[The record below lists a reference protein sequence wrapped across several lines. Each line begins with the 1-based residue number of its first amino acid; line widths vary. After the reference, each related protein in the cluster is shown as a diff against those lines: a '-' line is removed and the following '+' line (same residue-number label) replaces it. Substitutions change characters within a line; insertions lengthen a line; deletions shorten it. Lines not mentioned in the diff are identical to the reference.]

1 MYSLIGKQVR
11 VYLYAHGGEMM
22 GPISGR
28 VADVA
33 ADVEVRP
40 GMKKDLAF
48 VIDIEV
54 PEGEVPYRHVYEK
67 RNEGWFAIQDM
78 EIIEDEEVV
87 PGWFN
92 N

>member
-11 VYLYAHGGEMM
+11 VYLYTRRGEMM

-48 VIDIEV
+48 VINIEV

-67 RNEGWFAIQDM
+67 RDEGWFAIQDM
-78 EIIEDEEVV
+78 EIIEDEAVV
-87 PGWFN
+87 PGWYN

>member
-11 VYLYAHGGEMM
+11 VYLYTRKGEMM

-48 VIDIEV
+48 VINIEV

-67 RNEGWFAIQDM
+67 RDEGWFAIQDM
-78 EIIEDEEVV
+78 EIIEDEAVV
-87 PGWFN
+87 PGWYN

>member
-11 VYLYAHGGEMM
+11 VYLYTRGGIMM

-33 ADVEVRP
+33 ANVEVRP

-48 VIDIEV
+48 VVDIEV
-54 PEGEVPYRHVYEK
+54 PEGEVPYRHVYEE
-67 RNEGWFAIQDM
+67 RDEGWFAIQDM

-87 PGWFN
+87 PGWSKN
-92 N
+92 